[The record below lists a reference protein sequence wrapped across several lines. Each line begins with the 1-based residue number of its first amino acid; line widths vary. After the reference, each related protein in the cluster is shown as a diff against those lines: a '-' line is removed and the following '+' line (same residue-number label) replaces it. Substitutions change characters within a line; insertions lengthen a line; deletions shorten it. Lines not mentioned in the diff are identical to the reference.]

1 MALILTLEERIECS
15 GGIHTIADHLHGKKV
30 IGGALIV
37 IERSAGR
44 SGLLVVLL
52 IEADLGADEHKAVLT
67 LPELEQIAAVL
78 IVEID
83 SDSVIVHYGEAC
95 CKIVQRVETELL
107 LPGVNIVNIEE
118 LALGI
123 ILVRKQSAFIERAQT
138 ELSSDRRIDIIEL
151 TEKVVL
157 ALVGDSLLES
167 RDIIGVLEVVRSAV
181 DGDYLSHAVAALLNS
196 DNILMLC
203 RSDYGVVAGLD
214 DSVGANVALAGI
226 PLCARGRSLCA
237 GNSAVGRRLGLRAV
251 GSVVCTDVHNRI
263 LAAAGRCTVIVLVGL
278 FAGRKSEDGSKDK
291 KQC

>member
-138 ELSSDRRIDIIEL
+138 ELSSDSRIDIIEL

-214 DSVGANVALAGI
+214 DSVGANVAI
-226 PLCARGRSLCA
+226 I
-237 GNSAVGRRLGLRAV
+237 NK
-251 GSVVCTDVHNRI
+251 
-263 LAAAGRCTVIVLVGL
+263 VIYDNLMKGE
-278 FAGRKSEDGSKDK
+278 FMA
-291 KQC
+291 

>member
-37 IERSAGR
+37 VERSAGR

-52 IEADLGADEHKAVLT
+52 IEADLGTDEHKAVLT

-83 SDSVIVHYGEAC
+83 SDSVIVHYGEASC
-95 CKIVQRVETELL
+95 EIVQRVETELL
-107 LPGVNIVNIEE
+107 LPGVEVVNIEE

-123 ILVRKQSAFIERAQT
+123 ILVRKQSAVIERAQT
-138 ELSSDRRIDIIEL
+138 ELSSDSRIDIIEL

-203 RSDYGVVAGLD
+203 RSDCGIVAGLD
-214 DSVGANVALAGI
+214 DSVGANVALLTGGS
-226 PLCARGRSLCA
+226 LCARGRSL
-237 GNSAVGRRLGLRAV
+237 GTVGAVERRLGAV

>member
-1 MALILTLEERIECS
+1 M
-15 GGIHTIADHLHGKKV
+15 V
-30 IGGALIV
+30 
-37 IERSAGR
+37 ERSAGG

-95 CKIVQRVETELL
+95 RIIVQRVETELL
-107 LPGVNIVNIEE
+107 LPGVDIVNIEE

-138 ELSSDRRIDIIEL
+138 ELSSDSRIDIIEL

-203 RSDYGVVAGLD
+203 RSDCGVVAGRE

-226 PLCARGRSLCA
+226 PLCARGRNL
-237 GNSAVGRRLGLRAV
+237 GTVGAVERRLGAV